1 MGGVALEALGMGI
14 HINAQPRDP
23 TPKAKPQSADLC
35 GMNVGMCRPRE
46 CDRVRDDNTRDVS
59 CFTRPERGTTF
70 PKEFNKYNS
79 D

>member
-1 MGGVALEALGMGI
+1 MGI

-35 GMNVGMCRPRE
+35 GTLCVAPE

>member
-1 MGGVALEALGMGI
+1 MALEALGMGI

-23 TPKAKPQSADLC
+23 TPKAKSRRAQTSA
-35 GMNVGMCRPRE
+35 VMCVAPE